1 MLKILNM
8 CQKNILFILMLIY
21 FTTNNTESIVY
32 NFKIAQITKSADMH
46 NNVFNFLTFNLYRE
60 KYNCSQ
66 KNFTGEMVSY
76 IHNLRPYYFRIDTAY
91 GYYFE
96 KVNNQKTF
104 RGENLDDILITFG
117 KTFHQECKND
127 TLSWLVGIP
136 THHAASLDDINF
148 GIGQYSLG
156 IQFDTLHK
164 IGKQDLLFGCR
175 FLHFFPKKI
184 FNADYYGYKFTP
196 GNLVDLLAGLKKN
209 WTSTGI
215 EFGYNM
221 SIRFNAQLETDDNL
235 KNNHD
240 LLEKYNIK
248 RSSFFLA
255 LKYYFNTCDIRN
267 KIFLIMSA
275 GFDHNPEPF
284 KVKKL
289 FNCSLSW
296 AISY

>member
-1 MLKILNM
+1 MFKINM
-8 CQKNILFILMLIY
+8 RHKKKLFILILIY
-21 FTTNNTESIVY
+21 FTRTNTESIVY
-32 NFKIAQITKSADMH
+32 NFKIAQITKSADTH

-60 KYNCSQ
+60 KYNCVQ
-66 KNFTGEMVSY
+66 KNFTGELVSY

-91 GYYFE
+91 GYFFE

-104 RGENLDDILITFG
+104 KGENLDDILITFG

-127 TLSWLVGIP
+127 TLSCLIGIP
-136 THHAASLDDINF
+136 THHATSLDPINF
-148 GIGQYSLG
+148 GVGQYSLG

-175 FLHFFPKKI
+175 FLHFFPRKI
-184 FNADYYGYKFTP
+184 YNADYYGYKFTP
-196 GNLVDLLAGLKKN
+196 GSLIDLLAGYKKN

-215 EFGYNM
+215 EFGYNLAF
-221 SIRFNAQLETDDNL
+221 RFNAQLEGDDNIN
-235 KNNHD
+235 KNQEI
-240 LLEKYNIK
+240 LEKYNIN

-255 LKYYFNTCDIRN
+255 LNYFFNTCDIKN

-275 GFDHNPEPF
+275 GFDHKPEPF

-296 AISY
+296 ALSY